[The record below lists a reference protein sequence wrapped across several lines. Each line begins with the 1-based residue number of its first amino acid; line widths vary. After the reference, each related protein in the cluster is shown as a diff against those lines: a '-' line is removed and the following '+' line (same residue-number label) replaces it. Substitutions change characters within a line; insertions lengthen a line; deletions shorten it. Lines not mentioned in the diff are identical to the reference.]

1 MNKGH
6 DVGGQLGF
14 GPIPLSRKD
23 DEAVF
28 QAAWEARV
36 FALTTAIDFLGK
48 WNSDESRGATENQK
62 AEDYFEKSY
71 YENWLF
77 GLEQLLIQKGL
88 ITSEELATG
97 VVSLNPDLR
106 ELISLRANQVEDY
119 VYHDLSTHVDH
130 QLPTRFKAGDIVT
143 TVRITS
149 AGHTRLPRYVQGK
162 RGKVR
167 NHLGVH
173 LLPDQ
178 NALGTAVAEHCYSIF
193 FSATELWGSDSDE
206 RVGVNVDLWESYL
219 KPT

>member
-6 DVGGQLGF
+6 DVGGQQGF
-14 GPIPLSRKD
+14 GPIPLSCRD

-48 WNSDESRGATENQK
+48 WNLDESRDAIENQK
-62 AEDYFEKSY
+62 PEDYFEKSY

-77 GLEQLLIQKGL
+77 GLEHLLIQKGL
-88 ITSEELATG
+88 ITSKELVTG
-97 VVSLNPDLR
+97 VVSLYPDLR
-106 ELISLRANQVEDY
+106 TLISLRADQVKHY
-119 VYHDLSTHVDH
+119 VYDNLSAHIDH
-130 QLPTRFKAGDIVT
+130 QSSTRFKVGDIVT
-143 TVRITS
+143 VVHITS
-149 AGHTRLPRYVQGK
+149 AGHTRLPKYVQGK

-167 NHLGVH
+167 NYLGIH

-178 NALGTAVAEHCYSIF
+178 NALGTAVAEHCYGIF
-193 FSATELWGSDSDE
+193 FSAAELWGNDSDE

-219 KPT
+219 DFT

>member
-14 GPIPLSRKD
+14 GPIPLSRED

-36 FALTTAIDFLGK
+36 FALTTAIDILGK

-119 VYHDLSTHVDH
+119 VYDDLNLTSNQLIYAGINNLFGEVVWFYPTSTSNSNN
-130 QLPTRFKAGDIVT
+130 R
-143 TVRITS
+143 
-149 AGHTRLPRYVQGK
+149 
-162 RGKVR
+162 
-167 NHLGVH
+167 
-173 LLPDQ
+173 
-178 NALGTAVAEHCYSIF
+178 AVFY
-193 FSATELWGSDSDE
+193 
-206 RVGVNVDLWESYL
+206 SYL
-219 KPT
+219 DSTAKRPIWFTIACSLFPITTWEDSSVFGLPHGTKYNASEDNSFE